1 MSVAALEKFNK
12 QFGEGTRKVS
22 EILHLA
28 EKGEFSFYIPAA
40 EGLDVGALTDRA
52 EKCLPRL
59 REIVTSPYVVLK
71 SEYRQT
77 RTELAAGLTPQGIRS
92 TVKDPRLW
100 KMKDGRPRPEYVYA
114 KTNEDEYNIYENR
127 AVKALIDRV
136 IRLLDIPTEQAKGGV
151 KNLYEA
157 YFQSSSLS
165 KLDLVKLMDM
175 DLFKTSD
182 GRAFENYKKLYYLRA
197 KFSQL
202 KNSAFY
208 KIMSNCPAFAGAI
221 EATNLFLHNK
231 NYNACFLLWRFLDEF
246 CAGSVLS
253 QEQIG
258 SVYAAFVSLAAI
270 GAYVRMGFKIVKD
283 AEIGRIDEG
292 FSLKGFGLENE
303 LFKVTFSASAEKAEI
318 AVQCKKTRTQQGTDI
333 YFHTDAAQPPSAEGQ
348 FAVSLH
354 RTDYSDRTACVVPD
368 NKNSLKDLESI
379 VRCTVFV
386 FAADAGVYD
395 RICLVCGSPMVEDKK
410 YFYRCEDCGAV
421 YSFIEKDLVWL
432 NRFNVLGGKK
442 EI

>member
-1 MSVAALEKFNK
+1 M
-12 QFGEGTRKVS
+12 
-22 EILHLA
+22 
-28 EKGEFSFYIPAA
+28 
-40 EGLDVGALTDRA
+40 
-52 EKCLPRL
+52 
-59 REIVTSPYVVLK
+59 VLK

-303 LFKVTFSASAEKAEI
+303 LFKVTFFRVCGKSGNRGSVQKNQNAAGYGNIFSHRRRTAALRRRAVCRQPGTAPITATVRPAWSPTTKTRLRTSNRSCAVRCSSLRRMRAYTTASASSA
-318 AVQCKKTRTQQGTDI
+318 AV
-333 YFHTDAAQPPSAEGQ
+333 P
-348 FAVSLH
+348 
-354 RTDYSDRTACVVPD
+354 
-368 NKNSLKDLESI
+368 
-379 VRCTVFV
+379 
-386 FAADAGVYD
+386 
-395 RICLVCGSPMVEDKK
+395 
-410 YFYRCEDCGAV
+410 
-421 YSFIEKDLVWL
+421 W
-432 NRFNVLGGKK
+432 
-442 EI
+442 

>member
-1 MSVAALEKFNK
+1 M
-12 QFGEGTRKVS
+12 
-22 EILHLA
+22 
-28 EKGEFSFYIPAA
+28 
-40 EGLDVGALTDRA
+40 
-52 EKCLPRL
+52 
-59 REIVTSPYVVLK
+59 
-71 SEYRQT
+71 
-77 RTELAAGLTPQGIRS
+77 
-92 TVKDPRLW
+92 
-100 KMKDGRPRPEYVYA
+100 YA

-303 LFKVTFSASAEKAEI
+303 LFKVTFSASAEKRKSRFSAKKPERSRLRKYI
-318 AVQCKKTRTQQGTDI
+318 FTPTPHSRPPPKGSLPSACTAPITATVRPAWSPTTKTR
-333 YFHTDAAQPPSAEGQ
+333 
-348 FAVSLH
+348 L
-354 RTDYSDRTACVVPD
+354 RTSNRSCA
-368 NKNSLKDLESI
+368 
-379 VRCTVFV
+379 VRCSSLRRMRAYTTASASS
-386 FAADAGVYD
+386 AAV
-395 RICLVCGSPMVEDKK
+395 P
-410 YFYRCEDCGAV
+410 
-421 YSFIEKDLVWL
+421 W
-432 NRFNVLGGKK
+432 
-442 EI
+442 